1 MEIFSVPVEYSVDNI
16 VSLNDQLAKAR
27 LRVAYTGANRNGSV
41 IEKPAFEKAAATL
54 PYQPVVAHYIKENDD
69 FGGHDVDF
77 EDD

>member
-41 IEKPAFEKAAATL
+41 IEKPAFEKAAAEKDEL
-54 PYQPVVAHYIKENDD
+54 RVALTQWNYIKS
-69 FGGHDVDF
+69 
-77 EDD
+77 